1 MKKLFSLFLALLM
14 LCSLCIGITASA
26 YADDIV
32 VIIHGSTDDDE
43 EESPD
48 TLDRD
53 QDDDEPAVIVTKDPT
68 GETVEEGGTAL
79 FISRAENYTNI
90 IWLLLSEN
98 GTIYEN
104 DRAAGV
110 LPGLEIDGIGT
121 DTLILSNIPGEMD
134 GWRVQAE
141 FTGRDGNNAKSAA
154 ALITVNQNKLESARI
169 TSQPQNVTVAPT
181 QNTTLTV
188 AAVSPDSNTL
198 TYQWYSNTTKSN
210 TGGVPVVGATAAS
223 FIPESSS
230 VEGTVYYYAA
240 VWNTDGNRTSEPVY
254 TEPAAITYSA
264 ATAAPSPT
272 PGFSGNEGSTD
283 SSDGTAGQLPTRE
296 QNTAE
301 LEPTSAAARP
311 GVASTSNSDL
321 TLLVIGAV
329 LCVTILAAAAAL
341 VVLRRN
347 AKRDE
352 EESDIEFDG
361 DDTDV

>member
-32 VIIHGSTDDDE
+32 VIIHGSSDDDGEEGTYTDDDGE
-43 EESPD
+43 ADNGPG
-48 TLDRD
+48 
-53 QDDDEPAVIVTKDPT
+53 VVVTKDPT

-272 PGFSGNEGSTD
+272 PGFSGNEGS
-283 SSDGTAGQLPTRE
+283 DGTAGQLPTGE

>member
-1 MKKLFSLFLALLM
+1 MKKLFSLFLAMLV

-32 VIIHGSTDDDE
+32 VIIHGSSDDDGEEGTYTDDD
-43 EESPD
+43 
-48 TLDRD
+48 
-53 QDDDEPAVIVTKDPT
+53 DEADNAPGVVVTKDPT

-188 AAVSPDSNTL
+188 AAVSPDGNTL

-240 VWNTDGNRTSEPVY
+240 IWNTDGNRTSEPVY
-254 TEPAAITYSA
+254 TEAAAITYSA
-264 ATAAPSPT
+264 ATVPPSPT
-272 PGFSGNEGSTD
+272 PGTADHEGST
-283 SSDGTAGQLPTRE
+283 GTVGQLPAE
-296 QNTAE
+296 GQNTAE
-301 LEPTSAAARP
+301 LEPTSGTARP
-311 GVASTSNSDL
+311 GVESTSGSDL

-361 DDTDV
+361 DDTEV